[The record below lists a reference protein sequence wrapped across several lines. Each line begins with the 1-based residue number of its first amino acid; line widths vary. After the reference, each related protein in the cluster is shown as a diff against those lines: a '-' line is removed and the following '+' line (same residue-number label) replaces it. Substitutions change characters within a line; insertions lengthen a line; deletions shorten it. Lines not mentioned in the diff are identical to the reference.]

1 MSALELFSLIAAAIV
16 VSAAVSNWLTRAT
29 LIRRAKNAAQA
40 AAYEIRGLQE
50 PIRESQATVS
60 KLEERERNLGAQLQ
74 ALELKHT
81 SLNDIID
88 GLRKESEVARIDASS
103 ARQLV
108 TSRDEQLRQ
117 ATIALDTTKNHLSQ
131 AERELRTQS
140 NGLVGMTAERDA
152 ALELVKQTRAF
163 VDSAKESMRTAFIE
177 EASSVFDQK
186 SAVLDQRIKATGE
199 HSKILLADTLKPF
212 VDNID
217 KFKERMEELGKTQT
231 QESSTLR
238 GSIEQLQTLNQH
250 MAEATGDLTRALK
263 GNAKVRG
270 DWGEMILDG
279 VLTTCGFIEGVNYQR
294 QESNKDDETGKQ
306 LRPDVVFDLPDG
318 RRVVIDSKVNLVAW
332 ADAAAAESVGERQT
346 ALTRHAAALRTH
358 VKDLHGKNYPK
369 VVGDDALDL
378 TVLFVPIEGALAEA
392 MASDPS
398 LQTDAMKNNI
408 AFASPNTLMALLKVV
423 ERMWVRDKFQTQVE
437 AIRKVASNLMDSL
450 TAFLSEFNAIEDK
463 LVGVTKAYGQ
473 AKNRLYES
481 NQSVVARS
489 RKLVDA
495 GARGNKPLHKDLM
508 PDQESIEGPTF
519 PALVAIDGP
528 DYKA

>member
-1 MSALELFSLIAAAIV
+1 MSSWELFSLVAVAAI
-16 VSAAVSNWLTRAT
+16 VSAAVSGWLMRLS
-29 LIRRAKNAAQA
+29 LIRQAKNAAQTSSD
-40 AAYEIRGLQE
+40 EIQGLQE
-50 PIRESQATVS
+50 QIREFRAIVS
-60 KLEERERNLGAQLQ
+60 RLEERERNLGTQLQ
-74 ALELKHT
+74 AFDLERT
-81 SLNDIID
+81 SLNGTIG
-88 GLRKESEVARIDASS
+88 GLRKESEAARIEASG
-103 ARQLV
+103 ARQQS
-108 TSRDEQLRQ
+108 TSSNDQLGQANKALEGMKNELGQAQRDLR
-117 ATIALDTTKNHLSQ
+117 A
-131 AERELRTQS
+131 QS
-140 NGLVGMTAERDA
+140 NGLIGMTAERDA
-152 ALELVKQTRAF
+152 ALELVKQTKAF

-199 HSKILLADTLKPF
+199 HSKALLADTLKPF

-294 QESNKDDETGKQ
+294 QESNKDEETGKQ
-306 LRPDVVFDLPDG
+306 LRPDVIFDLPDG

-332 ADAAAAESVGERQT
+332 AEAAAAESVEERQM
-346 ALTRHAAALRTH
+346 ALTKHAAALRTH

-369 VVGDDALDL
+369 VVGDDALEL

-423 ERMWVRDKFQTQVE
+423 ERMWVRDKFHTQVE

-450 TAFLSEFNAIEDK
+450 TAFLTEFNAIEDK
-463 LVGVTKAYGQ
+463 LGGVTKAYGQ

-481 NQSVVARS
+481 NQSVVARGK
-489 RKLVDA
+489 KLVDA
-495 GARGNKPLHKDLM
+495 GARGNKALHKDLM
-508 PDQESIEGPTF
+508 PDLESIEEPAF
-519 PALVAIDGP
+519 PALVMIDGP
-528 DYKA
+528 EQ

>member
-1 MSALELFSLIAAAIV
+1 MSAWELFSLVAAAAV
-16 VSAAVSNWLTRAT
+16 VSAALSGWLTR
-29 LIRRAKNAAQA
+29 LNLVRQAKNAAQTA
-40 AAYEIRGLQE
+40 ADEIQGLQE
-50 PIRESQATVS
+50 EIREFRSTAS
-60 KLEERERNLGAQLQ
+60 RLEERERNLGAQLQ
-74 ALELKHT
+74 AFDLERTL
-81 SLNDIID
+81 LNGAIER
-88 GLRKESEVARIDASS
+88 LRKESETARIEANGAMQQIESS
-103 ARQLV
+103 NDQLGQANKALEAMKNELGRAQ
-108 TSRDEQLRQ
+108 RDLRV
-117 ATIALDTTKNHLSQ
+117 
-131 AERELRTQS
+131 QS

-199 HSKILLADTLKPF
+199 HSKTLLADTLKPF

-294 QESNKDDETGKQ
+294 QESTKDEETGKQ
-306 LRPDVVFDLPDG
+306 LRPDVIFDLPDG
-318 RRVVIDSKVNLVAW
+318 RKVVIDSKVNLVAW

-369 VVGDDALDL
+369 VVGDDALEL

-392 MASDPS
+392 MATDPS

-423 ERMWVRDKFQTQVE
+423 ERMWVRDKFQTQIE
-437 AIRKVASNLMDSL
+437 AIRKMASNLMDSL
-450 TAFLSEFNAIEDK
+450 TAFLTEFNAIEDK
-463 LVGVTKAYGQ
+463 LGGVTKAYGQ
-473 AKNRLYES
+473 AKHRLYES
-481 NQSVVARS
+481 NQSVVARGK
-489 RKLVDA
+489 KLADA

-508 PDQESIEGPTF
+508 ADQESIEEPTF

-528 DYKA
+528 E